1 MKAEQK
7 ICKKLY
13 ENKIDVSTYY
23 RSDLFSKVYI
33 GQRGEGVKYWQNSV
47 DVLYGWPLVYAS
59 PFGRHTLSK
68 SLSEAKKYCS
78 VTTKPI
84 WCDIFIFSIGY
95 PVVTLGFGFKTYVS
109 YRMRRRRQR
118 EVQKV
123 NEYYYEFLREALPPG
138 PVREEAFN
146 PHPTSPCK

>member
-1 MKAEQK
+1 M
-7 ICKKLY
+7 
-13 ENKIDVSTYY
+13 
-23 RSDLFSKVYI
+23 
-33 GQRGEGVKYWQNSV
+33 
-47 DVLYGWPLVYAS
+47 
-59 PFGRHTLSK
+59 SK

-84 WCDIFIFSIGY
+84 WFDVFIFSIGY